1 MDLLDD
7 DEELYEEESTEESE
21 AYGNKKKLN
30 EAVDNGDMDAEDAL
44 FMEGYLDDEE
54 E

>member
-7 DEELYEEESTEESE
+7 DEELYEEESSEESE
-21 AYGNKKKLN
+21 AYGTKKDLD

-44 FMEGYLDDEE
+44 FMEGYLEDDEE
-54 E
+54 